1 MTISIVQM
9 DLVCEKNGYIE
20 ASQSMFMAGC
30 LIGCLLFGGISDRYT
45 PKTLVDGVNFF
56 QNCGNG
62 YMMLTI
68 CGNQPLL
75 LEAYLI

>member
-45 PKTLVDGVNFF
+45 PKTLVDGVKVF
-56 QNCGNG
+56 QNWKRLHDVD
-62 YMMLTI
+62 YMSEPAITT
-68 CGNQPLL
+68 
-75 LEAYLI
+75 

>member
-1 MTISIVQM
+1 M

-45 PKTLVDGVNFF
+45 SKTLVEGVKLF
-56 QNCGNG
+56 QNWGNSW
-62 YMMLTI
+62 I
-68 CGNQPLL
+68 HIKFNV
-75 LEAYLI
+75 